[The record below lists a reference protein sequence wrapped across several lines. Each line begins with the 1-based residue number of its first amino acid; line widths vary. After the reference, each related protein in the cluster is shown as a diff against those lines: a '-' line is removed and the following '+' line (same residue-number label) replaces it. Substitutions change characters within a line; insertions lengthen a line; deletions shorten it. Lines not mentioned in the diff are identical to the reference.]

1 MPPSPMQW
9 GIPEVVQ
16 KRLGSNVKD
25 INFERG
31 VVNIPILSPNHYW
44 KMASTKFGSLIQAI
58 QTLNDT
64 QKIEALKKDI
74 LQAIRPYIHDNILRL
89 DYLITVAIKE

>member
-1 MPPSPMQW
+1 MQW

-44 KMASTKFGSLIQAI
+44 KMASTKSGSLIQAI

-74 LQAIRPYIHDNILRL
+74 LQAIRPYIQ
-89 DYLITVAIKE
+89 